1 MTKSTHLKSSV
12 FQRFARTY
20 LGALIFAAAIITVV
34 LVGVASNAIT
44 HMEVEARQ
52 TAVKQMAADL
62 QLQYEIMSGVRDRIV
77 ISDVYQPSRLRADKY
92 EEIRLLESFSNFV
105 SYSPVSSSLFL
116 MYENEEMIFTSN
128 QTKALFKFHFSKKYG
143 MPSEQINALMRD
155 LFSMRNMEMIH
166 LSSCGGSDDYLF
178 VFPVAFAGGFLREHA
193 VLVFEVT
200 QRQLL
205 TRLESVAG
213 YDFSSYAICE
223 KDLLHAENMDWAE
236 LEKNIER
243 PLAGQTL
250 SRQLANSQYLLSAT
264 SENGQF
270 FVCVMHD
277 ANVFERT
284 ILSYSWQIIGSI
296 LLLTLVFI
304 AFAAMAAART
314 SLPIRQLAQ
323 RFKDP
328 ASQETYNE
336 FDILENAIQSIER
349 NHKTSIRSA
358 REQFLQL
365 LLHGNSNAKMLE
377 QWAQLGVVLDLPCN
391 CACLMTIGENA
402 NIPLLVEEI
411 EDFADSHLHV
421 YALHPAG
428 KSYIVICCSYRSEY
442 TRSELFDNL
451 SALAASE
458 NGKVFMGE
466 SYDTPLKLPVSY
478 HEAKKARQMESSY
491 SRQLGMEYDQ
501 VSQHLENIRTAVRCS
516 RADIAEA
523 EIDMLG
529 QLLAASDEAITL
541 QKYIHHSL
549 LSCLITMAGT
559 GRETMVRTMESM
571 LVTDFNLF
579 ASEFIKTLR
588 ENQQVLEENSP
599 SASEEIVRYLDQNA
613 SNCEMCLDLLAE
625 VFSLSADYIS
635 QLVKTQTGLPF
646 KEYLI
651 RQRMQIAQ
659 QMLLEKP
666 DMTINDIAYLSG
678 YRTSSNFIK
687 RFRET
692 TGMTPVQF
700 RKSRLIDET

>member
-1 MTKSTHLKSSV
+1 MTKSTHLRSSV
-12 FQRFARTY
+12 FQRFTRTY
-20 LGALIFAAAIITVV
+20 LGALVFAAAIITVV
-34 LVGVASNAIT
+34 LVGVASSAIT
-44 HMEVEARQ
+44 HMEVDARQ
-52 TAVKQMAADL
+52 AAVKQMAADL

-77 ISDVYQPSRLRADKY
+77 VSDVYHPSRLRVDKY
-92 EEIRLLESFSNFV
+92 EEIRLLESFSSFV
-105 SYSPVSSSLFL
+105 NYSPVSSSLFL

-128 QTKALFKFHFSKKYG
+128 QTKALFQFHFAKKYG
-143 MPSEQINALMRD
+143 MSDDQTTALMND
-155 LFSMRNMEMIH
+155 LFALRSMRIIH
-166 LSSCGGSDDYLF
+166 LSSYGSSTDYLF
-178 VFPVAFAGGFLREHA
+178 AFPVAFAGGFLREHA
-193 VLVFEVT
+193 VLVFEVA
-200 QRQLL
+200 QKQLL
-205 TRLESVAG
+205 KRLESVAG
-213 YDFSSYAICE
+213 YEFSSYAIYE
-223 KDLLHAENMDWAE
+223 KELLHAQNINGAE
-236 LEKNIER
+236 IEVNTSR
-243 PLAGQTL
+243 PASGQTL
-250 SRQLANSQYLLSAT
+250 SRQLKANQYLLSAT
-264 SENGQF
+264 SQNGQF
-270 FVCVMHD
+270 YICAQHS
-277 ANVFERT
+277 ANVFEKT

-304 AFAAMAAART
+304 AFAAVAAARA
-314 SLPIRQLAQ
+314 SRPIRQLAQ
-323 RFKDP
+323 RFGDP
-328 ASQETYNE
+328 SSQETYNE
-336 FDILENAIQSIER
+336 FDILENAIQSIES

-365 LLHGNSNAKMLE
+365 LLHGNGNAKMLE
-377 QWAQLGVVLDLPCN
+377 QWAQLGVLLDLPCN
-391 CACLMTIGENA
+391 CACIMTIDENA
-402 NIPLLVEEI
+402 GIPLLIEEI
-411 EDFADSHLHV
+411 EDFADSHLHI

-451 SALAASE
+451 SALAASG

-491 SRQLGMEYDQ
+491 SKQLGMEYDQ

-516 RADIAEA
+516 RADIAES

-529 QLLAASDEAITL
+529 RLLSASDEAITL

-579 ASEFIKTLR
+579 AAEFIKALR

-599 SASEEIVRYLDQNA
+599 SASEEIVHYIDQNA
-613 SNCEMCLDLLAE
+613 SDCDMCLDLLAE
-625 VFSLSADYIS
+625 TFSLSADYIS

-666 DMTINDIAYLSG
+666 DMTINDIAYQSG

-700 RKSRLIDET
+700 RKSRLINEA